1 MVMKKTSQL
10 IFPMF
15 LLLSA
20 LAAVAEDED
29 KSEPHPIQL
38 KDIMEWKT
46 IWSAAFSSD
55 GQWFGYRIV
64 PNEGNSSIV
73 IKSTSESKEYRFPDK
88 EDKDKSY
95 SRFTFSDDSKWAVVV
110 ISPDWKEQKKL
121 EKDKK
126 PIHNDAVVLNLDS
139 GATKEFKS
147 IQGYSFPKE
156 SSTWLALKKYPPESK
171 AKDDEAD
178 SPKGSDVLLWELGT
192 ENRLTFSKVPEYAF
206 NKNGEWFAWIV
217 SSEDKESNSVQI
229 RNMTTG
235 VVLPIDHGE
244 FVYKGLTW
252 NEEGDGLA
260 FLKGKEDE
268 DYEEPFYSVIGLKG
282 FEQESPAKHV
292 YDPNEDDSFPDEMTV
307 SPNRSPVWTD
317 DLTAISFGIH
327 ETELTEEA
335 KKKKEKEEQEKE
347 DKKEDIEEDTDDD
360 AEKTKKDKVEED
372 VRKDE
377 EDDEENGDD
386 KEDKGKKEKSE
397 DESEDKDKEKVKEKP
412 GVVIWH
418 WKDKRLQSRQQ
429 KEEKHDKDFSY
440 LCIYHVDENKFVRL
454 ANDEVKD
461 VSLTPKQKWAIGIND
476 ESYELMANLDGKN
489 FKDIYAIDLKTGFY
503 RLAVKQCRWEYG
515 PSFEGT
521 AFLYYRDGHFYVYN
535 MDSNQSTNITK
546 DLDTSFI
553 DETHGRNIEDPPISP
568 WSYGWVKGGKSVL
581 LYDNWDVWQ
590 VFTDG
595 SGGVNLTKNGK
606 EEKIRYQ
613 SRFKLDPDEKGIDL
627 SKGLYLRMYGE
638 WTKKGGIALID
649 PATEGVQVLHWDDA
663 LFSNLIKAE
672 DEDVYAF
679 TRETYKEPP
688 HYQLADSQLKAS
700 TQLTED
706 LRQMDD
712 VLWSEG
718 SILIDYESDKGD
730 KLQASLHMPTNY
742 EKGETYPTIVYIY
755 ERLSQRH
762 HGYQNPRLGFSK
774 SVYTS
779 NGYAVLMPD
788 IEYQLNDPGMSAVWC
803 LVPAVEAA
811 LDTGVVDRHHLGLH
825 GHSWGGYQTS
835 FVITQTN
842 LFRAAIAGAPLTN
855 MISMYSSVY
864 WNVGYANQPIFESS
878 QGRFKGGY
886 WDYLDAYQRNSPIY
900 FARNVNTSLLLLH
913 NDQDGAVDWNQ
924 GIEYYNTLRR
934 LGKPVVMLQYK
945 GEKHGV
951 TKMENQ
957 KDYFLRMKE
966 FWDHHLK
973 GEEAPDWW
981 SEGVKHLDLKDHIDE
996 RMRLMD

>member
-1 MVMKKTSQL
+1 MKRTIQL
-10 IFPMF
+10 ILPMF

-20 LAAVAEDED
+20 KTAFSENED
-29 KSEPHPIQL
+29 KPKPRPIQL
-38 KDIMEWKT
+38 KDVLEWKT
-46 IWSAAFSSD
+46 ISSATLSPD
-55 GQWFGYRIV
+55 GKWFGYRIA
-64 PNEGNSSIV
+64 PNEGNGSIV
-73 IKSTSESKEYRFPDK
+73 IKSVSKSKEYRYPDEEK
-88 EDKDKSY
+88 KDKSY
-95 SRFTFSDDSKWAVVV
+95 TRFSFSADSTWAVVV
-110 ISPDWKEQKKL
+110 ISPDWQEQKKL
-121 EKDKK
+121 KKDKK
-126 PIHNDAVVLNLDS
+126 PIHNDALVLDLDS
-139 GATKEFKS
+139 GVTKEFKS

-156 SSTWLALKKYPPESK
+156 ASTWLALKKYPPKSND
-171 AKDDEAD
+171 KDGEKD
-178 SPKGSDVLLWELGT
+178 SPKASDILLWEVGT
-192 ENRLTFSKVPEYAF
+192 QNRLTASKVSEYAF
-206 NKNGEWFAWIV
+206 NKNGNWFAWIV

-229 RNMTTG
+229 RNMATG
-235 VVLPIDHGE
+235 VVLPVDHGE
-244 FVYKGLTW
+244 FVYRGLTW

-268 DYEEPFYSVIGLKG
+268 DYEEPLYSVIGLKD
-282 FEQESPAKHV
+282 FDEESPAKHM
-292 YDPNEDDSFPDEMTV
+292 YDPDEDDSFPDEMTV
-307 SPNRSPVWTD
+307 SPNRNPVWTD
-317 DLTAISFGIH
+317 DLKAISFGIH
-327 ETELTEEA
+327 ATELTEEA
-335 KKKKEKEEQEKE
+335 KKKKEEEEQ
-347 DKKEDIEEDTDDD
+347 KK
-360 AEKTKKDKVEED
+360 
-372 VRKDE
+372 
-377 EDDEENGDD
+377 EDDEENGSEEDADDDDTEEEKKGEVEEDVEEDNDEDDD
-386 KEDKGKKEKSE
+386 KGADKKEKDKE
-397 DESEDKDKEKVKEKP
+397 QKPENGNDDKDKEKP
-412 GVVIWH
+412 NVVIWH

-429 KEEKHDKDFSY
+429 KEEQRDKKFNY
-440 LCIYHVDENKFVRL
+440 LCIYHVEENKFVRL

-461 VSLTPKQKWAIGIND
+461 VSLTPKQKWAIGVKN
-476 ESYELMANLDGKN
+476 EHYKLMANLDGKE
-489 FKDIYAIDLKTGFY
+489 FEDIYIIDLKTGFY
-503 RLAVKQCRWEYG
+503 RLAVERCRWRYG
-515 PSFEGT
+515 TSFEGS
-521 AFLYYRDGHFYVYN
+521 AFLYYKDCHFYVYN
-535 MDSNQSTNITK
+535 MNSSQSVNITK

-553 DETHGRNIEDPPISP
+553 DETHGRNVVDPPINP
-568 WSYGWVKGGKSVL
+568 RGYGWAKGGESVL

-590 VFTDG
+590 AFTNG

-606 EEKIRYQ
+606 EEQIRYQ
-613 SRFKLDPDEKGIDL
+613 SRFRLDPDEKGIDL
-627 SKGLYLRMYGE
+627 SKRLYLRMYGE

-649 PATEGVQVLHWDDA
+649 PATEGAQVLHWDDSSFA
-663 LFSNLIKAE
+663 HLMKAK

-688 HYQLADSQLKAS
+688 HYQLANAQLKAS

-706 LRQMDD
+706 LRQVED

-730 KLQASLHMPTNY
+730 KLQGSLHLPSNY
-742 EKGETYPTIVYIY
+742 EAGKTYPTIVYIY
-755 ERLSQRH
+755 ERMSQGH
-762 HGYQNPRLGFSK
+762 HRYGNPSVRFNK

-811 LDTGVVDRHHLGLH
+811 LDTGAVDRHRIGLH

-878 QGRFKGGY
+878 QGRFEGGY
-886 WDYLDAYQRNSPIY
+886 WDHLDAYQRNSPVY
-900 FARNVNTSLLLLH
+900 FARNVNTPLLLLH

-934 LGKPVVMLQYK
+934 LDRPVVMLQYK
-945 GEKHGV
+945 GENHGLA
-951 TKMENQ
+951 KMENR

-981 SEGVKHLDLKDHIDE
+981 REGVKHLDLKDHISE
-996 RMRLMD
+996 RMRLTD